1 MLGPMKSKTLHLQSW
16 TRVALTIAIIAAG
29 IFLAR
34 LWTFSSPLKGT
45 PVQVLGATPESFDLK
60 AHFHNRPPYYAET
73 PEGVVGLCATPV
85 ARALEAAGIS
95 FDWIETPP
103 KRQLHLLREN
113 PAQDCIV
120 GWYKTDE
127 REKYARYSTAIYQDK
142 PAIALVR
149 SGDRRIA
156 VRCTLAELLSIPD
169 IIMLSRAGYSYG
181 SMVDRKLME
190 INPRRI
196 ASTADSSELLSILYS
211 RRADFII
218 IAPEEADYLLDRTEL
233 PRDDFRHLALT
244 DMPPGNNRYV
254 MFSRAVPAEIVDRF
268 NTAYRLNAPSDRVNA
283 PGGSL

>member
-1 MLGPMKSKTLHLQSW
+1 MKSKTLHLQGW
-16 TRVALTIAIIAAG
+16 PRVALTIALIAAG

-34 LWTFSSPLKGT
+34 LWTFSSPATGT
-45 PVQVLGATPESFDLK
+45 PIQLLGAMPESFDLK

-73 PEGVVGLCATPV
+73 PEGVVGLCAAPV

-95 FDWIETPP
+95 FHWVETPP
-103 KRQLHLLREN
+103 KRQLHLLRQN

-127 REKYARYSTAIYQDK
+127 RETYARYSTVIYQDK

-149 SGDRRIA
+149 SGDRRIPE
-156 VRCTLAELLSIPD
+156 RCTVAELLSLPG

-181 SMVDRKLME
+181 SVVDRNLAK

-196 ASTADSSELLSILYS
+196 ASSADSSELLSILYS

-218 IAPEEADYLLDRTEL
+218 IAPEEAEYLLNRTEL
-233 PRDDFRHLALT
+233 PREDFRHLTLT
-244 DMPPGNNRYV
+244 DMPPGNKRYV

-268 NTAYRLNAPSDRVNA
+268 NTAYRMNAAAGRVKT